1 MNHCHLNNIKKV
13 EKENNFIPNHI
24 GKNKNLQVLKKS
36 TYILHNENDIVK
48 YILNIFL
55 NAN

>member
-1 MNHCHLNNIKKV
+1 MNHCHLNDIKKV

-24 GKNKNLQVLKKS
+24 GKNKNLQFLKKW
-36 TYILHNENDIVK
+36 TYILHNENNIVK
-48 YILNIFL
+48 YLLNIFL